1 MPISKNSQI
10 TTIILS
16 PYDIQTNNQELLLTF
31 LQKIKEKLQTELV
44 IKFDLSN
51 TNVDQKWEQLKEKMK
66 TIEYRSEEE
75 IQQILKEEK
84 IIN

>member
-1 MPISKNSQI
+1 MSISKNSQI